1 MIDPLSLGAEA
12 LVPLAAGAAE
22 VAGGLAMAPLAI
34 GLFTSEAGRGSEIQ
48 PTEEEIKARQDYTN
62 KFRKEQGLAPVDSIT
77 SPTSAV
83 DAASLGAVTVSQ
95 QDRAKLEKQAMGA
108 KTSTP
113 NLDRIQKQR
122 EMLKLLQSGPR
133 MFGGGVK

>member
-1 MIDPLSLGAEA
+1 
-12 LVPLAAGAAE
+12 
-22 VAGGLAMAPLAI
+22 VA
-34 GLFTSEAGRGSEIQ
+34 
-48 PTEEEIKARQDYTN
+48 PTEYEIKAKEDMAKEQEEQ
-62 KFRKEQGLAPVDSIT
+62 RKQQGLASVDSIT

-95 QDRAKLEKQAMGA
+95 QDRAKLERQAMGS